1 MITLS
6 KVMFFPCIK
15 VGILFLPRRGMKLIL
30 QPNSTV
36 FYSHA
41 SLYNYLFLSK
51 YYLFSL
57 VGVNSR
63 RL

>member
-15 VGILFLPRRGMKLIL
+15 VGILFLPRRGMELIL

-36 FYSHA
+36 FYSHT